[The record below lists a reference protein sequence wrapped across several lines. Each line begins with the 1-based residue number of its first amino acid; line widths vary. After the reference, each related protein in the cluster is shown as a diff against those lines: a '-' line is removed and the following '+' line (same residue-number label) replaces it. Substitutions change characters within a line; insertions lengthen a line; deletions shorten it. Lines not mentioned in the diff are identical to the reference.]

1 MAVFKFQLQTVLR
14 QRLAVE
20 KQRQVALSLIEHER
34 LGLEREIRACH
45 ETASRER
52 RGLSE
57 GLSEMSTATAGSIH
71 LRGVR
76 FQAARVMHLNMRAR
90 QAAVKL
96 AGVHARREASRQ
108 QLAQAT
114 IARKA
119 METLRDRR
127 YEAWREEQNRKEA
140 AAMDEMMITRAGRRA
155 SNHGTDSMM
164 LETES

>member
-20 KQRQVALSLIEHER
+20 RQRQVALSIIEQER

-45 ETASRER
+45 ETAARER
-52 RGLSE
+52 RDLSAGLSV
-57 GLSEMSTATAGSIH
+57 AGEAAGPIQ

-96 AGVHARREASRQ
+96 AGAHARRETSRQ
-108 QLAQAT
+108 ELAKAT

-119 METLRDRR
+119 MESLRDRWF
-127 YEAWREEQNRKEA
+127 EAWRVEQNRREA
-140 AAMDEMMITRAGRRA
+140 AAMDEMMITRAGRKA
-155 SNHGTDSMM
+155 SNPEPASAM
-164 LETES
+164 LEIES